1 MGGTTTAGV
10 VSFTQ
15 EDQAASARFAKF
27 SSFFGTRVCQ
37 SERFRYADSNTL
49 YVMNI
54 KILPRQ
60 ISSQQSARLGAYFAA
75 GAAASMA
82 ASSEADAAI
91 VFFDVNPDKTIS
103 PTQQMIFGN
112 INLGAGTYTFGSS
125 ADPAFLLRLTFTGN
139 PYNGDGYTAYIQ
151 WGLAGG
157 FVAKLSYGTTIDP
170 TAITSWDDGYDY
182 LTKAGSGPW
191 TGGAN
196 AYAALRIDAGG
207 GNYNYGW
214 VSINYDT
221 TGPTATISGFA
232 FEDQVNT
239 AILAGDQGGG
249 PAPVP
254 EPGTMAVGA
263 GLFALA
269 VGAHLRRRR
278 EKKAAAS
285 DALLNLAA
293 GARGVE
299 KFRADKAA

>member
-1 MGGTTTAGV
+1 
-10 VSFTQ
+10 
-15 EDQAASARFAKF
+15 
-27 SSFFGTRVCQ
+27 
-37 SERFRYADSNTL
+37 
-49 YVMNI
+49 MNN

-60 ISSQQSARLGAYFAA
+60 ISSQQSARLGAYFAT
-75 GAAASMA
+75 GIAASMA

-91 VFFDVNPDKTIS
+91 VFFDVSPDKTINAG
-103 PTQQMIFGN
+103 QQMRFGD
-112 INLGAGTYTFGSS
+112 INLGTGSYTFGSTTAPRFS
-125 ADPAFLLRLTFTGN
+125 LRFTG
-139 PYNGDGYTAYIQ
+139 PGTSLYNGSSGGGYID
-151 WGLAGG
+151 WGLDVSGD
-157 FVAKLSYGTTIDP
+157 VLKISYGAAINP
-170 TAITSWDDGYDY
+170 TAITSWHVGYDY
-182 LTKAGSGPW
+182 LTRGGSGPW

-269 VGAHLRRRR
+269 VGVHLRRRR

-285 DALLNLAA
+285 EALLNLAA